1 MRVGR
6 GDAERFKVSRLPPHP
21 SGLRPCPPTPSGLQP
36 SPPDRGSRPSPP
48 VGGRLLC
55 CSNRGGLVLLWDVWI
70 HILGIRVEYAC
81 LVGGRVWGLPLREPS
96 KSGGGKPPP
105 YGFPETVLKLGR
117 GAPWG
122 FHREHAPGRQRA
134 GEGTRP
140 YGAFTNGSTY
150 KKRDRSGTCPLKQ
163 RSETQFRTKF
173 FCLLFFQE
181 K

>member
-6 GDAERFKVSRLPPHP
+6 GDAERLKVSRLPPHP

-36 SPPDRGSRPSPP
+36 SPPDRVSRPP
-48 VGGRLLC
+48 VGGRLWA
-55 CSNRGGLVLLWDVWI
+55 CSNREGFCLLWDVLI

-117 GAPWG
+117 GALVLPPETCA
-122 FHREHAPGRQRA
+122 REASGRVRAPAPTAYLQTA
-134 GEGTRP
+134 LYTR
-140 YGAFTNGSTY
+140 
-150 KKRDRSGTCPLKQ
+150 K
-163 RSETQFRTKF
+163 ETG
-173 FCLLFFQE
+173 LGPVP
-181 K
+181 